1 MRKTEIW
8 ELDEYT
14 DEGRLIDFY
23 RNEWKELWIKD
34 DGNDWF
40 LYKENI
46 RNYRQFEYNVN
57 KYIKEQNE
65 FDNDIEYITAEV
77 NKLRS

>member
-8 ELDEYT
+8 ELDDYT
-14 DEGRLIDFY
+14 EQGRLIYFY
-23 RNEWKELWIKD
+23 RNEFKELWIKD

-65 FDNDIEYITAEV
+65 FYNDIEYITAEV